1 MSRKDLFSEDLPAS
15 HLEAVSDVTK
25 SEVMLAQSM
34 GTIFKLFEGS
44 LEREETTNLS
54 RLTVPLT
61 GHSIPPPPPPRL
73 STWRGPSASPPS
85 IAGAEDDFLRG
96 RRESLPSS
104 SSSSRL
110 RPRPAVKSPISEE
123 GRPELESEDSEPVGV
138 LI

>member
-1 MSRKDLFSEDLPAS
+1 
-15 HLEAVSDVTK
+15 
-25 SEVMLAQSM
+25 M
-34 GTIFKLFEGS
+34 GTIFKLFEGF
-44 LEREETTNLS
+44 LEQREETTNLS

-73 STWRGPSASPPS
+73 STRRGPSASPPS

-96 RRESLPSS
+96 RQESLPSS

-123 GRPELESEDSEPVGV
+123 GRPELELRLRTRRSPHLGMTLDLGCSIILPVRKAD
-138 LI
+138 

>member
-1 MSRKDLFSEDLPAS
+1 
-15 HLEAVSDVTK
+15 
-25 SEVMLAQSM
+25 M
-34 GTIFKLFEGS
+34 GTIFKLFEGF
-44 LEREETTNLS
+44 LEQREETENLS

-61 GHSIPPPPPPRL
+61 GHSIPPPPLPRL

-96 RRESLPSS
+96 RQESLPSS

-123 GRPELESEDSEPVGV
+123 GRPELESEDCRSSHY
-138 LI
+138 